1 MSPAQPCAQT
11 ALLSSGGCSPSAP
24 ARLLGTPL
32 FPQVRFSPNLDS
44 QGWLVSGGQAGI
56 VRAHCLAGLAS
67 GVSHQLLPE
76 CQARFSV
83 LYGDTPSSPAR
94 PEHSLLPAE

>member
-1 MSPAQPCAQT
+1 MSLPCT
-11 ALLSSGGCSPSAP
+11 RGCAVLRGRVPAP
-24 ARLLGTPL
+24 ALSLRGSSL
-32 FPQVRFSPNLDS
+32 PQVRFSPNLDS

-67 GVSHQLLPE
+67 VGRQLLPE

-83 LYGDTPSSPAR
+83 LYGDTASSPGP
-94 PEHSLLPAE
+94 PEPSLLPGE